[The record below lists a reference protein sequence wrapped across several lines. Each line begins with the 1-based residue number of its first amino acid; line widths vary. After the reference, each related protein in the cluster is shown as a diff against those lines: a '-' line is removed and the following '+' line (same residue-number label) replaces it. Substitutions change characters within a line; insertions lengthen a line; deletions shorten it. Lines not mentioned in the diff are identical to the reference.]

1 MKRYSHVHCTDKYS
15 EHSPTIRYVWPTGW
29 VFVYELSGFGFQS
42 SCSHLNFR
50 FRGCLEQGAPRCW
63 RNDRVQIQSEAGT
76 SHDQMHQTYKYS
88 EHSPIIWSVRPN
100 GWGIVYELSRSCFE
114 SSCSHFNFSY
124 RVFLEQ
130 RVPWH
135 WRNYRVWIHCKRLCD
150 MIKAYSQ
157 MDRTYKYSE
166 HSSIIWSVW
175 PNGWV
180 LVYKLRVCGFESS
193 CSHLNFRFLACFIIR
208 VLWHSGNYRVWI
220 NSKTH
225 ALHDKNLQS
234 NRPYR

>member
-1 MKRYSHVHCTDKYS
+1 MAPAWREEFLDIQATTECGFTLKRVGDMKKRYSHVHCTDKYS

-76 SHDQMHQTYKYS
+76 SHDQMHQTCKYS

-100 GWGIVYELSRSCFE
+100 GWGVVYELSRSCFE
-114 SSCSHFNFSY
+114 SSCSHFSFSY

-135 WRNYRVWIHCKRLCD
+135 WRNYRVWIHCETP
-150 MIKAYSQ
+150 M
-157 MDRTYKYSE
+157 
-166 HSSIIWSVW
+166 W
-175 PNGWV
+175 
-180 LVYKLRVCGFESS
+180 
-193 CSHLNFRFLACFIIR
+193 
-208 VLWHSGNYRVWI
+208 
-220 NSKTH
+220 
-225 ALHDKNLQS
+225 HDKSIQS
-234 NRPYR
+234 NGPNI